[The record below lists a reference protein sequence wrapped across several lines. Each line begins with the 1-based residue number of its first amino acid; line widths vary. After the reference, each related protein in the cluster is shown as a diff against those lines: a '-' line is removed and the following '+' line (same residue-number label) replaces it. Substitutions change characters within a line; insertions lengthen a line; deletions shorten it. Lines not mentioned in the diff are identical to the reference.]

1 MIKKAL
7 LGKEST
13 VFVIVLYGI
22 LSLVNGWHAGF
33 IADNPNHGII
43 SAVAAV
49 GCLSYAIYRT
59 FELGKDIGLER

>member
-7 LGKEST
+7 LGKKST

-22 LSLVNGWHAGF
+22 LSLVNGWYAGF

-43 SAVAAV
+43 STVAAV

-59 FELGKDIGLER
+59 FELGRAVGLER